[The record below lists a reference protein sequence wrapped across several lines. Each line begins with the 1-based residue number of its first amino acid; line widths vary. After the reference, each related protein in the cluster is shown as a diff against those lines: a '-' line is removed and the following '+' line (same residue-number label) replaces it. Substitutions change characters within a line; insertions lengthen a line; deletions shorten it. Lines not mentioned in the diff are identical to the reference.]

1 VAVRKVE
8 EAAGKSEASQAR
20 AKAEERAA
28 EDKALSVVLQEGQ
41 SNSSAEYL
49 SSFDLARFLRVALAP
64 SLPRAVRV
72 FLSRCATLLFRRA
85 VLAAFLIFRLATAR
99 CFLVVTFF
107 RSMGFPVP
115 QSGDVIALVSHLL

>member
-1 VAVRKVE
+1 VAVRKA
-8 EAAGKSEASQAR
+8 EAVTGKSEASQVR

-28 EDKALSVVLQEGQ
+28 EDKALSVVLQKG
-41 SNSSAEYL
+41 SPAAVLNTCPH
-49 SSFDLARFLRVALAP
+49 FDLARFLRAALAP

-72 FLSRCATLLFRRA
+72 FLGRCATVLFWRA
-85 VLAAFLIFRLATAR
+85 VLAAFLIFRLAAAR

-115 QSGDVIALVSHLL
+115 QSGEVISAC